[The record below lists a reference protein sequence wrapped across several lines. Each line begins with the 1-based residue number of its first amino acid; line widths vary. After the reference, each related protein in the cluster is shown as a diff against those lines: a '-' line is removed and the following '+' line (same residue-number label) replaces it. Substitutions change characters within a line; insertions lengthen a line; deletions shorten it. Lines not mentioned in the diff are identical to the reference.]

1 MPSTAST
8 QLTLLVRMRAAAILA
23 ITLVTVGGAHA
34 DDTATP
40 SSAPQTNTTAAL
52 DHTQQIENWRHSHL
66 SAFTTLGKAATDLG
80 DVLVAG
86 DWNAIHTDCP
96 KLAEATH
103 AMYDALPTPDERL
116 NAAFK
121 GLLDSFNAA
130 MIECPS
136 LNASSDPIDANTF
149 ITNIGHAED
158 QFNVI
163 RDILK

>member
-1 MPSTAST
+1 V
-8 QLTLLVRMRAAAILA
+8 LGELHEGVRMRAAAILA
-23 ITLVTVGGAHA
+23 IVLLTIGCAHPGVTASS
-34 DDTATP
+34 

-66 SAFTTLGKAATDLG
+66 SAFTTLGTAMTDLG
-80 DVLVAG
+80 DAMVAN

-96 KLAEATH
+96 KLTEATH

-116 NAAFK
+116 TAALK
-121 GLLDSFNAA
+121 GLLDNLNAA

-136 LNASSDPIDANTF
+136 LNASSDGIDANTF
-149 ITNIGHAED
+149 ITNLAHAAE

-163 RDILK
+163 KDIMK

>member
-1 MPSTAST
+1 M
-8 QLTLLVRMRAAAILA
+8 LAAAILA
-23 ITLVTVGGAHA
+23 IVLLTVGCAHA
-34 DDTATP
+34 DVTASS

-66 SAFTTLGKAATDLG
+66 SAFTTLGTAMSDLG
-80 DVLVAG
+80 DALVAN

-96 KLAEATH
+96 KLTEATH

-116 NAAFK
+116 TAALK
-121 GLLDSFNAA
+121 GLLDNLNAA

-136 LNASSDPIDANTF
+136 LNASSDRIDANAF
-149 ITNIGHAED
+149 ITNIEHAAE

-163 RDILK
+163 KDILK

>member
-1 MPSTAST
+1 V
-8 QLTLLVRMRAAAILA
+8 LGELHEGVRMRASAIVA
-23 ITLVTVGGAHA
+23 IVLLTVGCAHA
-34 DDTATP
+34 GVTAGS

-66 SAFTTLGKAATDLG
+66 SAFTTLGTAMSDLG
-80 DVLVAG
+80 DAMVAG
-86 DWNAIHTDCP
+86 DWNAFYTDCA

-116 NAAFK
+116 TAALK
-121 GLLDSFNAA
+121 GLLDNLNAA

-136 LNASSDPIDANTF
+136 LNASSDRIDANTF
-149 ITNIGHAED
+149 ITNLAHAAE

-163 RDILK
+163 KDIMK